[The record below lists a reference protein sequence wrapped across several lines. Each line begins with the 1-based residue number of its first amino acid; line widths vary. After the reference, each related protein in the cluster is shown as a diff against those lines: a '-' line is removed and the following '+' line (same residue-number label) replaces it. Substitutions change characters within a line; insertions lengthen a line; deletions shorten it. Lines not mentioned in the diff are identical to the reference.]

1 MGKVESCRLDL
12 GETDNGHTAR
22 SGRERVDGKHFGTE
36 NMLKPVDAAEAPA
49 ALAGPEISV
58 VIPTFNESGNI
69 AELVRRIAATLAGV
83 AWEVVVV
90 DDDSADGTAD
100 IVDALAR
107 RDHRVR
113 CIRRIGRR
121 GLSSACIEGF
131 LSSSAPYLA
140 VIDGDLQHDE
150 TLLAT
155 MLDRLRSGDVDVVVG
170 SRYVAGGGIGDWD
183 PRRAQL
189 SRLSTALAK
198 RTLRVVLSDPMSGF
212 FAIRREVVHDLV
224 RDLSGVGFKILLDIF
239 ATAPRQLRVCE
250 LPYEFRA
257 RRAGESKVDGM
268 VALDFLTLLLQK
280 RVGRFIPSRFIY
292 FSLVGGTGVLVH
304 LAVLSIAYKGL
315 AMPFWASQTVAT
327 VAAMVGNFTL
337 NNLVTYRDQR
347 LSGLAWWR
355 GLLMFSVACSVGAI
369 ANVGVASYIF
379 GGGIGWLPSALA
391 GVVVGT
397 VWNYATTA
405 FYVWRLRK

>member
-1 MGKVESCRLDL
+1 MTKPAEPSVILPESLGKV
-12 GETDNGHTAR
+12 
-22 SGRERVDGKHFGTE
+22 F
-36 NMLKPVDAAEAPA
+36 
-49 ALAGPEISV
+49 AGPEISV
-58 VIPTFNESGNI
+58 VIPTFNERGNI
-69 AELVRRIAATLAGV
+69 AELVRRIGETLAGV
-83 AWEVVVV
+83 AWEVIVV

-100 IVDALAR
+100 IVTKLAR
-107 RDHRVR
+107 QDHRIR
-113 CIRRIGRR
+113 CVRRIGRR

-150 TLLAT
+150 TLLAA
-155 MLDRLRSGDVDVVVG
+155 MLEKLRGGEFDVVVG
-170 SRYVAGGGIGDWD
+170 SRYISGGGIGDWD
-183 PRRAQL
+183 SRRAQL
-189 SRLSTALAK
+189 SRLSTVLAK

-212 FAIRREVVHDLV
+212 FALRREIFHDLV

-239 ATAPRQLRVCE
+239 ATSARPLRVCE

-257 RRAGESKVDGM
+257 RQAGESKVDGM

-292 FSLVGGTGVLVH
+292 FSLVGGTGVGVH
-304 LAVLSIAYKGL
+304 LAVFTAAFLGFAL
-315 AMPFWASQTVAT
+315 PFWVSQTLGT
-327 VAAMVGNFTL
+327 VMAMVGNFTL
-337 NNLVTYRDQR
+337 NNLITYRDQR

-355 GLLMFSVACSVGAI
+355 GLMLFSLACGVGAI

-391 GVVVGT
+391 GIVVGT

-405 FYVWRLRK
+405 FYVWRPRK

>member
-1 MGKVESCRLDL
+1 
-12 GETDNGHTAR
+12 
-22 SGRERVDGKHFGTE
+22 
-36 NMLKPVDAAEAPA
+36 MLKPVVVADAPAA

-58 VIPTFNESGNI
+58 VIPTFNEGGNI
-69 AELVRRIAATLAGV
+69 EELVRRIAATLSGV

-150 TLLAT
+150 TLLAA
-155 MLDRLRSGDVDVVVG
+155 MLDRLRGGDVDVVVG
-170 SRYVAGGGIGDWD
+170 SRYVAGGGVGDWD

-198 RTLRVVLSDPMSGF
+198 RTLHVVLSDPMSGF
-212 FAIRREVVHDLV
+212 FALRREVVHDLV

-239 ATAPRQLRVCE
+239 ATAPRPLRVCE

-257 RRAGESKVDGM
+257 RQAGESKVDGM

-304 LAVLSIAYKGL
+304 LAVLSIAYKGFG
-315 AMPFWASQTVAT
+315 MPFWASQTLAT
-327 VAAMVGNFTL
+327 VAAMVGNFSL

-355 GLLMFSVACSVGAI
+355 GLLTFSVACSVGAA

-379 GGGIGWLPSALA
+379 GDGIGWLPSALA
-391 GVVVGT
+391 GIVVGT

-405 FYVWRLRK
+405 FYVWRPRR

>member
-1 MGKVESCRLDL
+1 MLNGVENASQAH
-12 GETDNGHTAR
+12 GAG
-22 SGRERVDGKHFGTE
+22 
-36 NMLKPVDAAEAPA
+36 AAV
-49 ALAGPEISV
+49 AGPEISV
-58 VIPTFNESGNI
+58 IIPTYNESGNI
-69 AELVRRIAATLAGV
+69 AELVRRIGETLSGV
-83 AWEVVVV
+83 DWEVIVV

-100 IVDALAR
+100 IVNDIAR

-150 TLLAT
+150 TVLAT
-155 MLDRLRSGDVDVVVG
+155 MLDRLRSGDFDIVVG
-170 SRYVAGGGIGDWD
+170 SRYVPGGGIGDWD
-183 PRRAQL
+183 ERRAQL
-189 SRLSTALAK
+189 SKLSTVLAK
-198 RTLRVVLSDPMSGF
+198 KTLRVVLSDPMSGF
-212 FAIRREVVHDLV
+212 FALRREVLHGVV

-239 ATAPRQLRVCE
+239 ATAPAPLRVCE
-250 LPYEFRA
+250 LPFEFRA
-257 RRAGESKVDGM
+257 RQAGESKVDGM

-280 RVGRFIPSRFIY
+280 RFGRFIPSRFIY
-292 FSLVGGTGVLVH
+292 FSLVGGTGVVVH
-304 LAVLSIAYKGL
+304 LAVLSIAFQMFGL
-315 AMPFWASQTVAT
+315 AFWVGQSLAT

-337 NNLVTYRDQR
+337 NNIITYRDQR

-355 GLLMFSVACSVGAI
+355 GLLLFSLACSVGAI

-391 GVVVGT
+391 GIVVGT

-405 FYVWRLRK
+405 FYVWRPKK